1 MQLLLSAWNDFSKE
15 TVSNCFQKVNIS
27 EKDETNVVNDV
38 DDTFKESNESQK
50 ELQTKDPPL
59 VPENFTIQDIAEA
72 DDQVITS
79 ALFLTDELILE
90 EVSTMNKEANDGDDV
105 NEQVEAP
112 SSREVEHFLE
122 TLKKYSLFS
131 KNRGLEIIFNFE
143 NLVIVRKSENY
154 LNSVLLMI
162 SSAKIEKTFRYCN
175 QVPFFQLSCY
185 RKIYID
191 TYLQGFK

>member
-1 MQLLLSAWNDFSKE
+1 
-15 TVSNCFQKVNIS
+15 
-27 EKDETNVVNDV
+27 
-38 DDTFKESNESQK
+38 
-50 ELQTKDPPL
+50 
-59 VPENFTIQDIAEA
+59 
-72 DDQVITS
+72 
-79 ALFLTDELILE
+79 
-90 EVSTMNKEANDGDDV
+90 MNKEANDGDDV

-175 QVPFFQLSCY
+175 
-185 RKIYID
+185 
-191 TYLQGFK
+191 